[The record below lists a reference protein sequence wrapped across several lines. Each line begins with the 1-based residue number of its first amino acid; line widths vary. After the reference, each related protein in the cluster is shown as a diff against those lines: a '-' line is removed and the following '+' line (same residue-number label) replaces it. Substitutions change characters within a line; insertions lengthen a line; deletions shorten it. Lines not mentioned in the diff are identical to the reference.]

1 MVITYLGNDVFKVQF
16 GEATLTFG
24 EDLKV
29 KKGTNPPFI
38 ITGPGEYEVGGVFIK
53 GFPGDIYTINLENM
67 NVCFMNTIPESINED
82 LEEVDILF
90 VNVADAGKAYK
101 LAVSLEPSIVIPTR
115 YSDAQ
120 LKAFLKEAGSAV
132 KSEQKLTLKRKDLE
146 GKKAEV
152 VVLES
157 VKE

>member
-1 MVITYLGNDVFKVQF
+1 MVITYLGNDVFRAQF

-29 KKGTNPPFI
+29 KKGSNPPFV

-53 GFPGDIYTINLENM
+53 GFPGVYTVNLESM
-67 NVCFMNTIPESINED
+67 NITFMDELKENED
-82 LEEVDILF
+82 IDETDILF
-90 VNVADAGKAYK
+90 VNVADPAKAYK
-101 LAVSLEPSIVIPTR
+101 MAVSLEPSIIIPIR
-115 YSDAQ
+115 YTDAT
-120 LKAFLKEAGSAV
+120 LKTFLKEAGSTV

-157 VKE
+157 SKE

>member
-53 GFPGDIYTINLENM
+53 GFPGIYTINLENM
-67 NVCFMNTIPESINED
+67 NICFMDELKENEEID
-82 LEEVDILF
+82 EVDVLF
-90 VNVADAGKAYK
+90 VNASDPAKAYK
-101 LAVSLEPSIVIPTR
+101 MAVSLEPSIVIPTR
-115 YSDAQ
+115 YTDAT
-120 LKAFLKEAGSAV
+120 LKAFLKEAGSTV

-157 VKE
+157 IKE

>member
-1 MVITYLGNDVFKVQF
+1 MVITYLGNDVFRAQF

-29 KKGTNPPFI
+29 KKGSNPPFI

-53 GFPGDIYTINLENM
+53 GFPGVYTVNLESM
-67 NVCFMNTIPESINED
+67 NITFMDELKENNED
-82 LEEVDILF
+82 IDETDILF
-90 VNVADAGKAYK
+90 VNVADPAKAYK
-101 LAVSLEPSIVIPTR
+101 MAVSLEPSIIIPIR
-115 YSDAQ
+115 YTDAT
-120 LKAFLKEAGSAV
+120 LKTFLKEAGSTV

-157 VKE
+157 SKE